1 MKELNISVKP
11 LVNHL
16 HTIKNLYVL
25 IRLLLSNPQIHI
37 SRIRRNSVESTN
49 KIPTKFWPMVPTK
62 FWRTLPPT
70 NQRTCIKSKISRGF
84 LCRYSRLF
92 RRNSDGRKV
101 RGSLRRNFVGI
112 FHFTREEYLRNH
124 FINRHKNFLY
134 MWNIFI
140 KCFIIFNIYKTF

>member
-49 KIPTKFWPMVPTK
+49 TIPTKFRPYVPMK
-62 FWRTLPPT
+62 FRRTLPPT
-70 NQRTCIKSKISRGF
+70 NQRTCTKSKISRDF
-84 LCRYSRLF
+84 FCRYSRLF
-92 RRNSDGRKV
+92 RQNFDGKRV
-101 RGSLRRNFVGI
+101 TESFRRNFVGI
-112 FHFTREEYLRNH
+112 FHFTHEEYSRNH
-124 FINRHKNFLY
+124 FINRVKINRRNFDEIY
-134 MWNIFI
+134 PSV
-140 KCFIIFNIYKTF
+140 CF